1 MVEGFLEL
9 WRPLVP
15 PWILQHVLD
24 QLVLV
29 RLQVNHCSCVP
40 FSLVDPDPYVFG
52 PPGSGSVI
60 ILYGSGS
67 FYQQAKQESPDFI
80 LFCDFF
86 LTFLSLKT
94 DVNVLKKLLSSIN
107 LF

>member
-1 MVEGFLEL
+1 MIKLSGRSICPVNPFNYESSQINIYFMSEGFLEL

-29 RLQVNHCSCVP
+29 RLQVNPCSCV
-40 FSLVDPDPYVFG
+40 SYSRVDPDPYVFR
-52 PPGSGSVI
+52 PPGSGSVL

-67 FYQQAKQESPDFI
+67 FRQQ
-80 LFCDFF
+80 
-86 LTFLSLKT
+86 
-94 DVNVLKKLLSSIN
+94 V
-107 LF
+107 